1 MNEIMSEYDK
11 LRLESV
17 AVHNKMQVLI
27 DLQTEI
33 IDYEYMKANEVFK
46 AINSKLDQLLL
57 ASKMIRTE
65 MEIVIND

>member
-1 MNEIMSEYDK
+1 MSDYDK

-17 AVHNKMQVLI
+17 VVHNKMEVLI
-27 DLQTEI
+27 SIQTDI
-33 IDYEYMKANEVFK
+33 IDGEYTKTSEIFR
-46 AINSKLDQLLL
+46 AINNKLDELLL

>member
-1 MNEIMSEYDK
+1 MSDYDK

-17 AVHNKMQVLI
+17 ALHNKMQVLI

-33 IDYEYMKANEVFK
+33 IDYEYSKANEVFK
-46 AINSKLDQLLL
+46 AINSKLDKLLL

>member
-1 MNEIMSEYDK
+1 MNDYDK

-17 AVHNKMQVLI
+17 ALHNKMQVLI

-57 ASKMIRTE
+57 ASKMIRVE
-65 MEIVIND
+65 MEIVVDD